1 MLNKLYNW
9 TMNLADHPK
18 ALWALAAVSFVEAS
32 VFPIPPDVLMI
43 PMILARPSKAFLI
56 ATVALVASV
65 LGGLLGYGI
74 GALAFEQIGQP
85 ILQSLGKGDAVAEFN
100 TRFNDFGFWAVLG
113 AGITPFPFKV
123 ITIMSGWSGMP
134 MAIFIS
140 TAIIARAIRFFLV
153 AALLR
158 KFGEPIRDFI
168 EHRLGFVATLFF
180 VLLIGGFV
188 LVRYL

>member
-1 MLNKLYNW
+1 MLTKLYNW
-9 TMNLADHPK
+9 TMSLADHPK
-18 ALWALAAVSFVEAS
+18 ALWALAAVSFLES
-32 VFPIPPDVLMI
+32 SIFPIPPDVLMI
-43 PMILARPSKAFLI
+43 PMILARPSRAFLI
-56 ATVALVASV
+56 ATVALVFSV

-134 MAIFIS
+134 MAVFLS

-153 AALLR
+153 AALLW

-168 EHRLGFVATLFF
+168 ERRLGFVATLFF
-180 VLLIGGFV
+180 VLLIGGFA